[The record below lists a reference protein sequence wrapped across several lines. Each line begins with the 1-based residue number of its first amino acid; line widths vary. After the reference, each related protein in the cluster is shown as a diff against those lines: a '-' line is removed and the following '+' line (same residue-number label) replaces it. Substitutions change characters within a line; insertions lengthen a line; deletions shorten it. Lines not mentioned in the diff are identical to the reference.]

1 MADSRIRLPS
11 SEGGIVRYSEDEA
24 PSLFML
30 KPEYVL
36 IACAAVI
43 VAVILIQVLKLV

>member
-24 PSLFML
+24 PSLIMV

-36 IACAAVI
+36 VAAAVVGVVI
-43 VAVILIQVLKLV
+43 VLVQALKLI